1 VTDALPIE
9 PGPCLWLLPDPAD
22 AEPGEDVVAVGADLE
37 PATVLD
43 AYRRGMFPMHLA
55 SGPLAWWSPDPRGVL
70 PLDALRVSRSLQR
83 SRRRFTCSLDVDFA
97 GVMAA
102 CREGRTDGA
111 WITDEF
117 VATYTRLHQLGWA
130 HSIEVWD
137 DADLVGGLYG
147 IEVGGLFAGES
158 MFHRTRDASKVA
170 LVELVRRLAGASGPS
185 SQRLLDVQWRT
196 DHLGSLGACEIPR
209 QAYLERLATALAL
222 PPALGG

>member
-1 VTDALPIE
+1 
-9 PGPCLWLLPDPAD
+9 
-22 AEPGEDVVAVGADLE
+22 
-37 PATVLD
+37 
-43 AYRRGMFPMHLA
+43 
-55 SGPLAWWSPDPRGVL
+55 
-70 PLDALRVSRSLQR
+70 
-83 SRRRFTCSLDVDFA
+83 
-97 GVMAA
+97 MAA

-117 VATYTRLHQLGWA
+117 IATYTRLHQLGWA
-130 HSIEVWD
+130 HSIEVWH

-170 LVELVRRLAGASGPS
+170 LVELVRRLAGAIGPS

-209 QAYLERLATALAL
+209 RAYLERLGVALSL
-222 PPALGG
+222 PSALGG